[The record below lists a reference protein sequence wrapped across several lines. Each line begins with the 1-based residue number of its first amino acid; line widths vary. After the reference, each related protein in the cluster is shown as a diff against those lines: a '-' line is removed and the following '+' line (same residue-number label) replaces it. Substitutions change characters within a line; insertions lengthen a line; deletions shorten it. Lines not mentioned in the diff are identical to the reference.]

1 MDTLTRKGE
10 KSPFLFFPQN
20 PKTQSLNPLSKE
32 KLKERKMK
40 FHYQKDIWT
49 KQNPLSKDYLE
60 EYPKEYLEK
69 ANPLSKENLRE
80 YPKEYLLTYYKTI

>member
-20 PKTQSLNPLSKE
+20 LKTKSLNPLSKE
-32 KLKERKMK
+32 
-40 FHYQKDIWT
+40 
-49 KQNPLSKDYLE
+49 YLE

-69 ANPLSKENLRE
+69 ANPLSKENLPE
-80 YPKEYLLTYYKTI
+80 HPKEYLLTYYRTI